1 MALASKGST
10 LFGWFMKPLSLALLL
25 SPALFAAAPFVAF
38 VGHTYDRLRGCL
50 GMAQGWRRFAAYLV
64 VANVAANLYPIVLQ
78 RYNRA
83 RIYRILV
90 SCPS

>member
-1 MALASKGST
+1 L
-10 LFGWFMKPLSLALLL
+10 WLL
-25 SPALFAAAPFVAF
+25 SAIPMIAYAVAL
-38 VGHTYDRLRGCL
+38 
-50 GMAQGWRRFAAYLV
+50 GWRRFAAYLV